1 MLVIDLC
8 MKVKHQNLIP
18 LKLHVCQLSLNMQ
31 TQISLNT
38 LKLHNERLDKLLVR
52 LEENFG
58 WKPIHP
64 KEDVQTIMYRAGQA
78 SVIEYI
84 KSIMDFYISQFTLAC
99 PALYIIVFMSS
110 LGWIGFHPKFS
121 SSLVISL
128 SNLSL

>member
-1 MLVIDLC
+1 
-8 MKVKHQNLIP
+8 
-18 LKLHVCQLSLNMQ
+18 MQ

-38 LKLHNERLDKLLVR
+38 LRLHNDRLDKLIET

-84 KSIMDFYISQFTLAC
+84 KSIMDEEI
-99 PALYIIVFMSS
+99 
-110 LGWIGFHPKFS
+110 
-121 SSLVISL
+121 
-128 SNLSL
+128 

>member
-8 MKVKHQNLIP
+8 MKVKHQNLKP
-18 LKLHVCQLSLNMQ
+18 PKLHVCQLSLNMQ

-38 LKLHNERLDKLLVR
+38 LKLHNERLDKLLTD

-84 KSIMDFYISQFTLAC
+84 KSIMEEEI
-99 PALYIIVFMSS
+99 
-110 LGWIGFHPKFS
+110 
-121 SSLVISL
+121 
-128 SNLSL
+128 

>member
-1 MLVIDLC
+1 
-8 MKVKHQNLIP
+8 
-18 LKLHVCQLSLNMQ
+18 MQ

-38 LKLHNERLDKLLVR
+38 LKLHNQRLDKLLLR

-84 KSIMDFYISQFTLAC
+84 NSIMEEEI
-99 PALYIIVFMSS
+99 
-110 LGWIGFHPKFS
+110 
-121 SSLVISL
+121 
-128 SNLSL
+128 